1 LFESSYEWFCFIFL
15 VLVSLDD
22 RDIDAIDGFAKT
34 MPRLH
39 SKPEG
44 EVLECYCSDPCKM
57 NLSGDYKTLWQRF
70 WMCDNLA
77 YDPEPGDTEVWMC
90 KINDCIVQS
99 HIKYLMIY
107 ELC

>member
-15 VLVSLDD
+15 VVVSIDD
-22 RDIDAIDGFAKT
+22 HDIDAIDGFVKT
-34 MPRLH
+34 MPGFHL
-39 SKPEG
+39 KPES
-44 EVLECYCSDPCKM
+44 EVPECYCGDPCKM
-57 NLSGDYKTLWQRF
+57 NVSGDYKTLWQRF

-77 YDPEPGDTEVWMC
+77 YDPEPGDTEVRIC
-90 KINDCIVQS
+90 KISNCVVQS